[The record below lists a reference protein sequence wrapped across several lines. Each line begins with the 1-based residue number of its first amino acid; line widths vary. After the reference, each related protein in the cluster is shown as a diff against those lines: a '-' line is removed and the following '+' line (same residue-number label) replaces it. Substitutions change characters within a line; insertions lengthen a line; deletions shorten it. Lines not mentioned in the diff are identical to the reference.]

1 MTTNGV
7 WVALM
12 DTERFSWR
20 AAGRTEE
27 EAMNTVVREWNHGI
41 GHERR
46 EPMTAEELMEYY
58 GLYAEFLEF
67 GRCKWE

>member
-1 MTTNGV
+1 MLKNGV
-7 WVALM
+7 WVANM

-20 AAGRTEE
+20 AAGRTEQ

-46 EPMTAEELMEYY
+46 EPMTEEELMEYY